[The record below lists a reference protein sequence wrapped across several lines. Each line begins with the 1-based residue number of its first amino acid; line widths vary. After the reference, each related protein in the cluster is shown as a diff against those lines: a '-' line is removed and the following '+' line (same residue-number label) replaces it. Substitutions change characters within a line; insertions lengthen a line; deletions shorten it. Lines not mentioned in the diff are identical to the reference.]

1 MVCKICGTA
10 NVDGSVFCSNC
21 GTTLQAEETQAY
33 TAPNPEFAQ
42 TEPAPEATP
51 VVVDPGKTF
60 GLVSM
65 ILGIV
70 STVLSG
76 ICTCTCGCFGG
87 FLPFA
92 AGVAGIILGIFA
104 VKKSKTVGLDN
115 KKAKIGFI
123 LCAVGIVLSIFNL
136 ILGLIL
142 SASGVTADLMDELFY

>member
-70 STVLSG
+70 TAALG
-76 ICTCTCGCFGG
+76 ALCACFCTCVGPLAIVTG
-87 FLPFA
+87 A
-92 AGVAGIILGIFA
+92 VGIVLAVLA